1 MPVITRR
8 CPRPEER
15 DGLMLEFTKMQG
27 LGNDFVVLDGTRV
40 PVQLDAASARHIADR
55 RFGIGCDQILIVD
68 PPRSANADFGYR
80 ILNADGSES
89 GQCGNGA
96 RCFGRYVRE
105 AGLTDK
111 QRITVDIRDG
121 QIVIEALADDAFR
134 VALGVP
140 DFAPADI
147 PLAGFERSTDY
158 TLHDVAGEAVR
169 FAAVAIGNPHAVIT
183 VADVDQAP
191 VERLGAALER
201 HAAFPERVNVGFM
214 QIIAR
219 DHIRLRVFER
229 GAGQTLACGSG
240 AAAAVVTGIASGVLD
255 ARVRVD
261 LPGGTASI
269 EWAGPGEPVWL
280 IGPAARVFQG
290 KLVSLTTTG

>member
-1 MPVITRR
+1 MF
-8 CPRPEER
+8 
-15 DGLMLEFTKMQG
+15 EFTKMHG
-27 LGNDFVVLDGTRV
+27 LGNDFVVLDGTCA
-40 PVQLDAASARHIADR
+40 PVQLDAASARHMADR

-96 RCFGRYVRE
+96 RCFGRFVRE

-111 QRITVDIRDG
+111 QCITVDIRDG
-121 QIVIEALADDAFR
+121 QIVIEALDDGDFR

-147 PLAGFERSTDY
+147 PLAGFERSADY
-158 TLHDVAGEAVR
+158 TLNDVAGETVC
-169 FAAVAIGNPHAVIT
+169 FSAVAIGNPHAVIV
-183 VADVDQAP
+183 VADVDRAP
-191 VERLGAALER
+191 VARLGGALE
-201 HAAFPERVNVGFM
+201 HHDAFPERVNVGFM
-214 QIIAR
+214 QIMAR

-229 GAGQTLACGSG
+229 GAGETLACGSG
-240 AAAAVVTGIASGVLD
+240 AAAAVVTGVASGALD

-261 LPGGTASI
+261 LPGGTIRI

-280 IGPAARVFQG
+280 IGPATRVFQG
-290 KLVSLTTTG
+290 KLISLTATG